1 MGGEQKPWNFCHSE
15 MHTLTSG
22 KVERE
27 TELNEFTYRFAY
39 TYTESS
45 FQSKWL
51 ANQLIEFGMNK
62 TVPLLFK

>member
-1 MGGEQKPWNFCHSE
+1 

-62 TVPLLFK
+62 TVPPLFK